1 MILVGD
7 NLTKQQD
14 SLSPKLF
21 YMHLGKN
28 NVEYIFSSMK
38 RVKQISNLVE
48 IAESLG
54 LSHSQNFV
62 DTIAIQVNSGFYI
75 SQDLG
80 GTIYMVG
87 KYSDFTY
94 ISSNTIKGLVSEG
107 YGLELDGLLILITT
121 NRDKTE
127 REQIESL
134 KTLGDKYPL
143 GFSRFNSNVTSQ

>member
-1 MILVGD
+1 MLMG
-7 NLTKQQD
+7 NNSTEQQEA
-14 SLSPKLF
+14 LSPEVF

-28 NVEYIFSSMK
+28 NVEYTFSSMS
-38 RVKQISNLVE
+38 RAKQVSTLVG

-62 DTIAIQVNSGFYI
+62 DTVAIPVNSSFYI
-75 SQDLG
+75 SQGWDG
-80 GTIYMVG
+80 NFYMVG

-94 ISSNTIKGLVSEG
+94 ISSKTVRELLSEG
-107 YGLELDGLLILITT
+107 YDLELDGLLILITT

-134 KTLGDKYPL
+134 KALGDKYPL
-143 GFSRFNSNVTSQ
+143 GFSRFKPDVKAQ

>member
-1 MILVGD
+1 MVVED
-7 NLTKQQD
+7 NFAGQQD
-14 SLSPKLF
+14 LLSSKMF

-28 NVEYIFSSMK
+28 EVEYAFNSMK
-38 RVKQISNLVE
+38 RAKQVSNLVE

-75 SQDLG
+75 SQDF
-80 GTIYMVG
+80 YMVG

-94 ISSNTIKGLVSEG
+94 ISSNTIKELVSEG

>member
-1 MILVGD
+1 MED
-7 NLTKQQD
+7 NFTKQQD

-21 YMHLGKN
+21 YMHLGKSK
-28 NVEYIFSSMK
+28 VKYTFSSMG
-38 RVKQISNLVE
+38 RAKQVSNLVE

-94 ISSNTIKGLVSEG
+94 ISSNTIKDIVSEG
-107 YGLELDGLLILITT
+107 YDLELDGLLILITT

-127 REQIESL
+127 QEQIESL
-134 KTLGDKYPL
+134 KALGDKYPL
-143 GFSRFNSNVTSQ
+143 GFSRFKSEIKT